1 VPIASDAVNQEAR
14 DLINAVSSAMTAA
27 DLVALNVRSVEEQ
40 LSSAVIARDWLVSK
54 GLID

>member
-1 VPIASDAVNQEAR
+1 
-14 DLINAVSSAMTAA
+14 MTAA
-27 DLVALNVRSVEEQ
+27 DLVALNVRSVDEQ